1 MNIKFAKTFT
11 TNFPSIARNTFQ
23 STNYQTNRK
32 GSVFGLHSNNL
43 KNKSTKLINR
53 PLSPSSMSISQVP
66 TDDTLFAMN
75 EVNIIDK
82 KIHKRQTNRQQVWK
96 IKADNNIY
104 GINAT
109 KNYQDIQDVK
119 KKVRETGGWDAFDLR
134 GEIEKKKYFPIE
146 NVDVM
151 FQTQNIMKNM
161 EIKKENEKKSYK
173 NYSNNNRIDLYTF
186 TKQNR
191 DICLKN
197 ILIDLLQSERDK
209 ISNKENAVSTALVS
223 AKEELRKDMDDFTSF
238 METQKVTF
246 RNTELAL
253 SKMVRDNKIR
263 NERKK
268 QLTQEV
274 KNTQDEIEKTMRT
287 ILQYKTYAD
296 FIHLVL
302 GSENEVSNVNLSN
315 IDLFNK
321 DRDLEKNISQIKFE
335 FYFLDNDEKFEPPI
349 LKNPETMNYLF
360 NQLEANILKFL
371 DTKGDLENESYKE
384 FIENQKIIHDLEEK
398 EKIHLK
404 ELQELTEEYRKK
416 NQMINDGGKS
426 IQEQLLINSKFIK
439 ELYETICE
447 PRSLSL
453 GQGNKGK
460 QINEIIKEILDVLN
474 GKESMLNTLIEEMES
489 LQKMKDESALLFK
502 KLVDKR
508 KNENK
513 IEKYKEGKEKLR
525 KLEEEKNLKYQQR
538 MYRYKIKGPITFPP
552 PNVLKNKKQKKEE
565 QKKNKI
571 NENDMLYYH

>member
-1 MNIKFAKTFT
+1 
-11 TNFPSIARNTFQ
+11 
-23 STNYQTNRK
+23 
-32 GSVFGLHSNNL
+32 
-43 KNKSTKLINR
+43 
-53 PLSPSSMSISQVP
+53 
-66 TDDTLFAMN
+66 
-75 EVNIIDK
+75 
-82 KIHKRQTNRQQVWK
+82 
-96 IKADNNIY
+96 
-104 GINAT
+104 
-109 KNYQDIQDVK
+109 
-119 KKVRETGGWDAFDLR
+119 
-134 GEIEKKKYFPIE
+134 
-146 NVDVM
+146 M

-335 FYFLDNDEKFEPPI
+335 FYFLDNDDKFEPPI

-371 DTKGDLENESYKE
+371 DAKGDLENESYKE

-453 GQGNKGK
+453 GQGSKGK

-474 GKESMLNTLIEEMES
+474 GKESMLNTLIEEIGR
-489 LQKMKDESALLFK
+489 AH
-502 KLVDKR
+502 V
-508 KNENK
+508 
-513 IEKYKEGKEKLR
+513 
-525 KLEEEKNLKYQQR
+525 
-538 MYRYKIKGPITFPP
+538 
-552 PNVLKNKKQKKEE
+552 
-565 QKKNKI
+565 
-571 NENDMLYYH
+571 

>member
-1 MNIKFAKTFT
+1 MNVKFAKTFT

-119 KKVRETGGWDAFDLR
+119 KKVRKTGGWDAFDLR

-335 FYFLDNDEKFEPPI
+335 FYFLDNDDKFEPPI

-371 DTKGDLENESYKE
+371 DAKGDLENESYKE

-426 IQEQLLINSKFIK
+426 IEEQLLINSKFIK

-460 QINEIIKEILDVLN
+460 QINEIIKEILDVLK

-502 KLVDKR
+502 KLVDKK

>member
-1 MNIKFAKTFT
+1 MNVKFAKTFT

-119 KKVRETGGWDAFDLR
+119 KKVRKTGGWDAFDLR

-335 FYFLDNDEKFEPPI
+335 FYFLDNDDKFEPPI

-371 DTKGDLENESYKE
+371 DAKGDLENESYKE

-460 QINEIIKEILDVLN
+460 QINEIIKEILDVLK

-502 KLVDKR
+502 KLVDKQ

>member
-1 MNIKFAKTFT
+1 M
-11 TNFPSIARNTFQ
+11 
-23 STNYQTNRK
+23 
-32 GSVFGLHSNNL
+32 
-43 KNKSTKLINR
+43 
-53 PLSPSSMSISQVP
+53 
-66 TDDTLFAMN
+66 
-75 EVNIIDK
+75 
-82 KIHKRQTNRQQVWK
+82 
-96 IKADNNIY
+96 
-104 GINAT
+104 
-109 KNYQDIQDVK
+109 
-119 KKVRETGGWDAFDLR
+119 

-335 FYFLDNDEKFEPPI
+335 FYFLDNDDKFEPPI

-371 DTKGDLENESYKE
+371 DAKGDLENESYKE

-426 IQEQLLINSKFIK
+426 IEEQLLINSKFIK

-460 QINEIIKEILDVLN
+460 QINEIIKEILDVLK

-502 KLVDKR
+502 KLVDKK